1 MAKAIINI
9 STIHS
14 NRFTIDVTDIY
25 DSVKSRE
32 ELLNIIINKRVKTD
46 TGYSRILITDVETDR
61 TAIFPL
67 SAVDH
72 IELEGVILETNEKSG
87 LLRTDN
93 IEIFPIG
100 G

>member
-9 STIHS
+9 STIRS
-14 NRFTIDVTDIY
+14 NRFTVDVTDIY

-32 ELLNIIINKRVKTD
+32 ELLNVIINKRVKTD
-46 TGYSRILITDVETDR
+46 TGYSRILITDFDSDR

-67 SAVDH
+67 SAIDH
-72 IELEGVILETNEKSG
+72 IELEGVILDTNEKAG
-87 LLRTDN
+87 LVRTDN